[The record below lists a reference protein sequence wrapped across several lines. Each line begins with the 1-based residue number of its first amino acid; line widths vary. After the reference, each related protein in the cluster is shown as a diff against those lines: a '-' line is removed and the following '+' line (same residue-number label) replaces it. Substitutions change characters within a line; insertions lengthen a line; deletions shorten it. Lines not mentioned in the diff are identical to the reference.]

1 MAENLFCT
9 ICISSFL
16 EPLFITV
23 IINIINTRREETMIL
38 LARQQSQM
46 HRILEALIRRL
57 PSTHVDYMKYFD
69 RLMRIQAGFA
79 GEKRVDAEWL
89 EIILPTTHYFLHDL
103 QIINHFGNTH
113 QIDTILLCPHYI
125 LILEIKNITG
135 FLEFDESF
143 TQFTRTTAQG
153 DVEGMID
160 PFHQVRRHA
169 EWIKRMLQQYNVE
182 VPVHYAVVLAT
193 KNAILSES
201 LKGQPIFHVS
211 GLRYHV
217 RKRLKQHKEVMLDA
231 EELYLFA
238 TKLLSRHM
246 PIKREITIPIQDI
259 VKGVLCVRCSNGQRM
274 SYQSKKWTCQRC
286 GLVDQE
292 AVFRTLEDYKL
303 LVGDS
308 LTNKSFCEFFAI
320 DSPNLAYRLL
330 QRLPV
335 KAEGIKKHR
344 KYWIKDE

>member
-1 MAENLFCT
+1 
-9 ICISSFL
+9 
-16 EPLFITV
+16 
-23 IINIINTRREETMIL
+23 MIL

-46 HRILEALIRRL
+46 HRILEALLRRL
-57 PSTHVDYMKYFD
+57 PSTHVDYMNNFE

-89 EIILPTTHYFLHDL
+89 EINLPNPHYFLHDL
-103 QIINHFGNTH
+103 QILNHFGTTH
-113 QIDTILLCPHYI
+113 QIDTILLCPHFI

-143 TQFTRTTAQG
+143 AQFTRTTAQG

-169 EWIKRMLQQYNVE
+169 EWIKRELQQYKVE
-182 VPVHYAVVLAT
+182 IPVHYAVVLAT

-211 GLRYHV
+211 GLRYYV
-217 RKRLKQHKEVMLDA
+217 RKWLEQHKEVMLDA
-231 EELYLFA
+231 DELFHLA

-246 PIKREITIPIQDI
+246 PIKRDITIPVQDI
-259 VKGVLCVRCSNGQRM
+259 VKGVLCVRCLNGQRM
-274 SYQSKKWTCQRC
+274 SYYSKKWTCPRC
-286 GLVDQE
+286 GFVDRE
-292 AVFRTLEDYKL
+292 AVFRTFEDYKL

-330 QRLPV
+330 QKLPL

-344 KYWIKDE
+344 KYRIKDE